1 MRFWVSIISRKATR
15 AFLSTSLLAIAC
27 VLVFTSVPVGAAS
40 FDGTYNYA
48 YNLNG
53 PSGWETHQVD
63 SGFIVRNGRISSN
76 PSALSGTVDS
86 SGNVVF
92 TGPSPYGGGSATF
105 TGVIYSDGTGEGTYR
120 DAQGLGGR
128 WSVARVSGSG
138 GSGIMGIVDSMLS
151 AMYALSFI
159 GEAVGLSGTTA
170 AAAGTAAMIFAF
182 VMVVSVLTTVGS
194 RRGRGAKPER
204 GRGPRSKVDF
214 EYGRRGEYEFSQP
227 EAPQGV
233 HETPASTIG
242 VPPPPV
248 SPPVGLDVG
257 APGLPERL
265 VLRSSWGG
273 GRVDLAWEGPVYDP
287 GRYELMGYEV
297 VEMRFDGTGTAPGRR
312 VVGRPPPGS
321 TGWGGDFEQTY
332 RWSTGGDLQ
341 GYRVD
346 ALFRELGGDGPA
358 RVLRVGSTAY
368 APIG

>member
-1 MRFWVSIISRKATR
+1 MKARQVLLFALLLVVGSTP
-15 AFLSTSLLAIAC
+15 ALSFLH
-27 VLVFTSVPVGAAS
+27 VGAAS
-40 FDGTYNYA
+40 FDGTYDYA

-53 PSGWETHQVD
+53 PSGWETHHVEA
-63 SGFIVRNGRISSN
+63 GFIVRNGRISSN

-86 SGNVVF
+86 GGNVVF

-105 TGVIYSDGTGEGTYR
+105 TGVIRSDGSGDGTYR

-128 WSVARVSGSG
+128 WSVSRVSG
-138 GSGIMGIVDSMLS
+138 GSGLTGIVDAMLS
-151 AMYALSFI
+151 AMYSLSFI

-170 AAAGTAAMIFAF
+170 AAAGTAAVIFAF

-194 RRGRGAKPER
+194 GRRRGASRGDR
-204 GRGPRSKVDF
+204 GRDPRSKVDF

-227 EAPQGV
+227 EAPPGV
-233 HETPASTIG
+233 HETSASSIG

-248 SPPVGLDVG
+248 SPPVGLGV
-257 APGLPERL
+257 APSGLPERL
-265 VLRSSWGG
+265 VLSASWGG
-273 GRVDLAWEGPVYDP
+273 GRVNLAWERPEFDP

-297 VEMRFDGTGTAPGRR
+297 VEMRYDGTSTASGRR

-321 TGWGGDFEQTY
+321 TGWGGGFEQTF
-332 RWSTGGDLQ
+332 RWSTGGDLE

-346 ALFRELGGDGPA
+346 ALFRELGGDGPP

-368 APIG
+368 APLS

>member
-1 MRFWVSIISRKATR
+1 MWVHKISVRATR
-15 AFLSTSLLAIAC
+15 AFLSTSLLAFGF
-27 VLVFTSVPVGAAS
+27 VLALTFVPVGAAS

-76 PSALSGTVDS
+76 PSAFSGTVDS
-86 SGNVVF
+86 GGNVQF
-92 TGPSPYGGGSATF
+92 TGPSPYGGGSASF

-128 WSVARVSGSG
+128 WSVARVSG
-138 GSGIMGIVDSMLS
+138 GSGFMGIVDTMLDLMFS
-151 AMYALSFI
+151 VSFI

-170 AAAGTAAMIFAF
+170 AAVGTAAVIFAF

-194 RRGRGAKPER
+194 RRGRGGVKPER
-204 GRGPRSKVDF
+204 GRDPRSKVDF
-214 EYGRRGEYEFSQP
+214 EYGRRGEYDFSQP
-227 EAPQGV
+227 EASQGV
-233 HETPASTIG
+233 HETPASSIG

-248 SPPVGLDVG
+248 SPPVGLGVG
-257 APGLPERL
+257 GPGLPERL

-273 GRVDLAWEGPVYDP
+273 GRVSLSWERPVYDP
-287 GRYELMGYEV
+287 GRFELMGYEV
-297 VEMRFDGTGTAPGRR
+297 VEMRFDGTGTTPGRG

-321 TGWGGDFEQTY
+321 TGWGGGFEQTY

-346 ALFRELGGDGPA
+346 ALFRELGADGGA